1 MKLKLHVFVFYSEE
15 NVWKL
20 CEYIRS
26 QNQYPLE
33 EFYAVFI
40 SNDGRMVSCDVEFK
54 LKHNKEFYGVRNE
67 SWLLA

>member
-1 MKLKLHVFVFYSEE
+1 MGLLGMLEGEIKTPPFVFYSEE

-26 QNQYPLE
+26 QDRYPLE

-40 SNDGRMVSCDVEFK
+40 SNDRRMVS
-54 LKHNKEFYGVRNE
+54 G
-67 SWLLA
+67 